1 MKTKLTLL
9 ATLSILSCAPQ
20 AAETPFYQITDL
32 STSANKSGN
41 YGPWPISLAEDKSV
55 AMRATTNDWF
65 QYYNMAPM
73 GMDLAERYRYS
84 VDCNSLMAAD
94 ICDGFWSGADHRAK
108 QWRRDTV
115 TYTPQNETLLE
126 GTSKTEEDGII
137 NRLGESADI
146 YVGYKVTN
154 TSLNGYYYP
163 RQAFA
168 RLGGNDVDLVPPTT
182 FDGVG
187 GFSSANTLLKLSDDI
202 YLIGGTANTSVKGP
216 NSSLNYCYNG
226 DVAQGSDMS
235 YCPGFNTQAAV
246 WLASSS
252 SASAATATLASSYY
266 RHNSGYLETAAVLGL
281 SPQED
286 GTYLA
291 VGYSSTDK
299 AGDSVTS
306 GRNVAVTW
314 PVSVSDATA
323 TFGTLSLI
331 PLPKGTPTDDNDNVL
346 SNTWAVA
353 ANSQGIVVGNQKYSK
368 VKSRNK
374 PTEMFVYDSKNATT
388 ATIPFE
394 NKPYSGSNSEAAGL
408 NESGQVVGWRDERNE
423 TQPVY
428 NGSPRLQEAFLY
440 NVATGNNWRLNDLIC
455 ATVAAEKSC
464 AQNGKYYYLT
474 YASAIHED
482 GTITATAYRY
492 DTYNDWANRKNA
504 TVVPVVLSPTT
515 DFTDTK
521 DVPSDYVVENALPVS
536 NVGQNDGGG
545 AVPVVGLLM
554 LAWFGWRRRST
565 PIN

>member
-9 ATLSILSCAPQ
+9 ATLSILSCATQ
-20 AAETPFYQITDL
+20 AAETPFYQINELPT
-32 STSANKSGN
+32 TRSGN
-41 YGPWPISLAEDKSV
+41 YGPWPISLAGDKSV

-73 GMDLAERYRYS
+73 GMDLAERYRYD
-84 VDCNSLMAAD
+84 VDCQYLMSSD
-94 ICDGFWSGADHRAK
+94 MCSGFWSGDEHRAK
-108 QWRRDTV
+108 QWRQDTV
-115 TYTPQNETLLE
+115 AYTPQNETLLD
-126 GTSKTEEDGII
+126 GASKTEEDGII
-137 NRLGESADI
+137 NRLGESADV

-168 RLGGNDVDLVPPTT
+168 HLTGNDIDLAPPTT

-187 GFSSANTLLKLSDDI
+187 GFSSANTLLKLSDGS
-202 YLIGGTANTSVKGP
+202 YLIGGTANTNVAGP
-216 NSSLNYCYNG
+216 DSALAECYSG
-226 DVAQGSDMS
+226 DVEQGSDMN

-252 SASAATATLASSYY
+252 TTATTASLASKYY
-266 RHNSGYLETAAVLGL
+266 QHDSDYLETAAVLGL
-281 SPQED
+281 AAQED

-291 VGYSSTDK
+291 VGYSSTDQ
-299 AGDSVTS
+299 AGGSVTS

-314 PVSVSDATA
+314 PVSVSSGTA
-323 TFGTLSLI
+323 TFGSLSLI
-331 PLPKGTPTDDNDNVL
+331 PLPKGTPTDDSDNVL

-353 ANSQGIVVGNQKYSK
+353 ANSQGIVVGNQKYSA
-368 VKSRNK
+368 VNSRNK
-374 PTEMFVYDSKNATT
+374 PTEMFVYNSKSATT

-440 NVATGNNWRLNDLIC
+440 NVATANNWRLNDLIC
-455 ATVAAEKSC
+455 ATVSGVKTC
-464 AQNGKYYYLT
+464 TQNGKYYYLA

-515 DFTDTK
+515 SFTGTK
-521 DVPSDYVVENALPVS
+521 DVPSDYVVENVLPIS